1 MNKFSLSTAGILVA
15 ALLTSVSVNA
25 ATDNAKTEV
34 TPKGMNCQEFIDLNP
49 QTMAPVAFWVLN
61 EDEDFKGGDY
71 VDYNETVTTAVP
83 LTVELCKKQI
93 VFLVLRRVEV
103 ATESGVARLAL
114 MHSFAQPWSQKRH
127 CSRFEN
133 AQI

>member
-49 QTMAPVAFWVLN
+49 TN
-61 EDEDFKGGDY
+61 YGSGG
-71 VDYNETVTTAVP
+71 
-83 LTVELCKKQI
+83 LL
-93 VFLVLRRVEV
+93 
-103 ATESGVARLAL
+103 G
-114 MHSFAQPWSQKRH
+114 AQ
-127 CSRFEN
+127 
-133 AQI
+133 

>member
-49 QTMAPVAFWVLN
+49 QTM
-61 EDEDFKGGDY
+61 
-71 VDYNETVTTAVP
+71 
-83 LTVELCKKQI
+83 
-93 VFLVLRRVEV
+93 
-103 ATESGVARLAL
+103 
-114 MHSFAQPWSQKRH
+114 
-127 CSRFEN
+127 
-133 AQI
+133 